1 MEMGRIRWQLLVLP
15 LSEQSLRQASIS
27 RSSWAGSSTV
37 PVLTISSALPG
48 EINLYFKYGL
58 DSRYLKTSN
67 CSAASSGTLGKERG
81 ETERAPARSS
91 EFRRTRKTNRADQG
105 CGSLAA
111 GSVRT
116 DWDPRFLFSFQ
127 FFFCNILIYFVG
139 LEI

>member
-1 MEMGRIRWQLLVLP
+1 MGRIRWQLLLPP

-37 PVLTISSALPG
+37 RVLTISSALPG

-58 DSRYLKTSN
+58 DSRYLKTRN
-67 CSAASSGTLGKERG
+67 CSAASSGTLGKECG

-105 CGSLAA
+105 CGSLAG
-111 GSVRT
+111 GSVCT
-116 DWDPRFLFSFQ
+116 DWEPRSFLFSFQ